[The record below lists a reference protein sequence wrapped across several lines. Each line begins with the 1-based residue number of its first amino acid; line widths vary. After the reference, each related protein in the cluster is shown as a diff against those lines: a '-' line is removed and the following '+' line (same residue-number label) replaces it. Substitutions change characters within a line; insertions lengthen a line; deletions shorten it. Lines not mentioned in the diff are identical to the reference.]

1 MQPVLLAGAVIA
13 AFIGL
18 WYALGTV
25 AGILWTPRA
34 IAIAA
39 VLSLFG
45 AAGFWTP

>member
-1 MQPVLLAGAVIA
+1 MNLQPLLLAGAVIA

-34 IAIAA
+34 LVI
-39 VLSLFG
+39 G
-45 AAGFWTP
+45 RR